1 MTYTGV
7 GFSPKSGFTKI
18 LVQQFFFYLCS
29 FQHIRVFSNAFFL
42 LQAPINAKLQLEILI
57 VNNVIGM
64 IVHYQFL
71 FGR

>member
-7 GFSPKSGFTKI
+7 GFSLKSGFTKI
-18 LVQQFFFYLCS
+18 LVQQFFFYLC
-29 FQHIRVFSNAFFL
+29 IFL
-42 LQAPINAKLQLEILI
+42 LQAPINAKLQLEIFI